1 MESLSKTFSRPPT
14 AGLPQLLL
22 LLPPGYLTA
31 GSSPRPPS
39 HLQRGLLDTHPL
51 HWNTGSSHCSYSA
64 APQQHFQC
72 TNRTLT
78 GCGSL
83 DHVAPPLLPRAAS
96 PATSTASPTTAFPA
110 QLFLPLPPAA
120 SPTAGLLPRLL
131 HRLHTLGRIIASPTS
146 SLPLPSHPDDIV
158 DSSR

>member
-1 MESLSKTFSRPPT
+1 MESPSKTFSRPPT

-39 HLQRGLLDTHPL
+39 HLQRGLLDPHPL
-51 HWNTGSSHCSYSA
+51 HWNTGSSHRSYSA

-78 GCGSL
+78 DCGSL
-83 DHVAPPLLPRAAS
+83 DYVAPPLLPGCITGNFYCFPYNSIPCAVVPTSSTGRITYSRSPSAAPVS
-96 PATSTASPTTAFPA
+96 PD
-110 QLFLPLPPAA
+110 Q
-120 SPTAGLLPRLL
+120 
-131 HRLHTLGRIIASPTS
+131 HRLHTLWRIIASPTS
-146 SLPLPSHPDDIV
+146 SLPLPSHPDDY
-158 DSSR
+158 D